1 MPLNR
6 SSADFK
12 VGASWAAC
20 TLLVA
25 LAFGPGGAVAQP
37 RRYLG
42 CVTPKAT
49 VDRTTP
55 GLRRTWIFVF
65 TKPSASATT
74 MSYTIAA
81 PLPLWIVGE
90 SGSFYRV
97 ATGNSMAEWPFKP
110 QTILGWVRKSDVQ
123 DQGIRNCT

>member
-1 MPLNR
+1 MC
-6 SSADFK
+6 
-12 VGASWAAC
+12 AAC
-20 TLLVA
+20 AFLLTCMRA
-25 LAFGPGGAVAQP
+25 PDGAAAQA
-37 RRYLG
+37 RQYLG

-49 VDRTTP
+49 ADRTAH

-65 TKPSASATT
+65 TRPSSGAAT

-90 SGSFYRV
+90 SNAFYRV
-97 ATGNSMAEWPFKP
+97 ATGDSMSEWPFKP
-110 QTILGWVRKSDVQ
+110 EAVLGWVRKSDVQ